1 MASTFAHASLS
12 DAKAFLGITS
22 QDTDAI
28 LDSCLERASAWVD
41 RYCGRVFVSQRYY
54 EVKDGGG
61 ERLVLRNQPVTQV
74 AFVGV
79 ARDIMLTVKST
90 NTTDVIATASVLDG
104 SLKLRR
110 MDASGAVWDNVLS
123 LDTYPTSALLAAA
136 ANAVAGFSATA
147 GVAAPSRYLAR
158 AAGVDTRQAGAA
170 LLGYTEAI
178 GDWHLDEE
186 RGIVYGRSLDQYQSV
201 LVDYTGGY
209 AVIPADVVHATLTM
223 CANFFRDRTRDSS
236 VASESL
242 GGYSYSRRS
251 GEDMSREIE
260 TLLGPYRRLR

>member
-1 MASTFAHASLS
+1 MASPLAHASLS

-28 LDSCLERASAWVD
+28 LDSCLDRASAWVD

-61 ERLVLRNQPVTQV
+61 KRLVLRNQPVTQV

-79 ARDIMLTVKST
+79 ARDIMLTVNAT
-90 NTTDVIATASVLDG
+90 NPTDVIATASVVDG
-104 SLKLRR
+104 ALKLRR
-110 MDASGAVWDNVLS
+110 MDAAGVVWDNVLS

-136 ANAVAGFSATA
+136 AGGVAGFSATA

-158 AAGVDTRQAGAA
+158 AAGVDTRQAGAS
-170 LLGYTEAI
+170 LLGYTESI

-209 AVIPADVVHATLTM
+209 TVIPADVVQGTLM
-223 CANFFRDRTRDSS
+223 VCGQFFRSRTRDSS

-242 GGYSYSRRS
+242 GGYSYSLRS
-251 GEDMSREIE
+251 GDETSREIE